1 MMHTRTIL
9 AIARKDAIDVLKN
22 KQMLI
27 GLLTPIFM
35 GIFFIFC
42 QILFSGKSVSKV
54 YIYDPGLSN
63 ISQFASSVFD
73 KPEIVYAR
81 SADDVT
87 AEFGNDGIRK
97 STQYAMG
104 LIVPPGF
111 EKSVRQGQ
119 HPQVTLYMDAN
130 RMSASERLTVPGL
143 LKEYANGVTNSVP
156 PIAVKQAT
164 INPPQN
170 NYVFDLNTLNTVY
183 PVIVIMFSLYPAFL
197 LVPSLLIE
205 EKEKKTIRMLM
216 ASPASFTDIVLGKSL
231 IALGYQLILTL
242 TLCVIASMGGRIGN
256 LAILI
261 PFILLGIAMSLALG
275 LLLGC
280 LLKTTTAATSIGG
293 GLGSALIVLPTILGG
308 PLGALIIGNNAIGQ
322 VLKVLPT
329 YYVADALYITLL
341 NQNRLESML
350 LDAGVLCACI
360 VVLFTLAVWALRRQ
374 ATVVAGI

>member
-1 MMHTRTIL
+1 MHTRTIL
-9 AIARKDAIDVLKN
+9 AIARKDAIDIVKN
-22 KQMLI
+22 KQTLI
-27 GLLTPIFM
+27 GLLTPFFM
-35 GIFFIFC
+35 GIFFIFF
-42 QILFSGKSVSKV
+42 QILFSGRGIAMV
-54 YIYDPGLSN
+54 YIYDPDHSN
-63 ISQFASSVFD
+63 ISQIASSVFD

-87 AEFGNDGIRK
+87 AEFGSDGARK

-130 RMSASERLTVPGL
+130 RMSGSQRLAVPGL
-143 LKEYANGVTNSVP
+143 LMDYANVVTHPVP

-164 INPPQN
+164 MNPPN
-170 NYVFDLNTLNTVY
+170 SYVFDANTLNTVY
-183 PVIVIMFSLYPAFL
+183 PVVAIMFSLYTALFL
-197 LVPSLLIE
+197 LPSLLIE

-231 IALGYQLILTL
+231 VTLSYQLLLTLLLFVAIAVMGGHMGNIALL
-242 TLCVIASMGGRIGN
+242 V
-256 LAILI
+256 
-261 PFILLGIAMSLALG
+261 PFVLLGIGLSLALG

-280 LLKTTTAATSIGG
+280 IFKTTTAATGVGSGI
-293 GLGSALIVLPTILGG
+293 GSALIILPAVLAGPFGELVLG
-308 PLGALIIGNNAIGQ
+308 NSAIGQ

-329 YYVADALYITLL
+329 YYIADALYIALL
-341 NQNRLESML
+341 NQNKLGSVL

-360 VVLFTLAVWALRRQ
+360 VALFALAVWALRRQ